1 MSSTWPGSWKSSGS
15 LLELSTVLLLVQGP
29 LLLDSIRIYH
39 AAARTCSRQLP
50 LQSTILYV
58 HYSHKLPDYFQIKLS
73 LLGTDYSGNYAGIL
87 DASLELKTLPKS
99 YMEDTFCLFLL
110 SLSLFSTKIFQD
122 CLEFMLHVRIRRI
135 SGKEMEKACE
145 NLSCE

>member
-1 MSSTWPGSWKSSGS
+1 MSSTWPGSWKSSAS
-15 LLELSTVLLLVQGP
+15 PLELSTVLLLVQGP

-39 AAARTCSRQLP
+39 AAAWTCSRQLP
-50 LQSTILYV
+50 LQSTTLYV

-99 YMEDTFCLFLL
+99 YMEDTFCLFYFLY
-110 SLSLFSTKIFQD
+110 LFFQPK
-122 CLEFMLHVRIRRI
+122 FF
-135 SGKEMEKACE
+135 KTA
-145 NLSCE
+145 